1 MYKIWIVED
10 DKTIAKETASFLKKW
25 GYETGYVKD
34 FKQVEKECLEFSPHL
49 ILMDISLPFYDGF
62 YWCQEIRKKS
72 SVPIL
77 FLSSSSDNMSIIMA
91 VNMGGDDFVTKPF
104 DLHVLAA
111 KIQALLRRTY
121 SYQEQIT
128 YMEHKGALFYTSDG
142 TFHYHGKKIDL
153 TKNEFKIM
161 QILFENKGKIVKRE
175 EIMVRLWDDDCFVD
189 DNTLTVNMTRLR
201 KKLEEISLENFIQT
215 KKGQGYRI
223 GEEH

>member
-77 FLSSSSDNMSIIMA
+77 FLSSSSDNMSIIMLQSPLIF
-91 VNMGGDDFVTKPF
+91 MYWQQKFKPF
-104 DLHVLAA
+104 CEGLILTRSRLHTWNIRELC
-111 KIQALLRRTY
+111 
-121 SYQEQIT
+121 
-128 YMEHKGALFYTSDG
+128 F
-142 TFHYHGKKIDL
+142 
-153 TKNEFKIM
+153 
-161 QILFENKGKIVKRE
+161 ILQMAPFT
-175 EIMVRLWDDDCFVD
+175 IMVR
-189 DNTLTVNMTRLR
+189 
-201 KKLEEISLENFIQT
+201 K
-215 KKGQGYRI
+215 
-223 GEEH
+223 